1 MNKSALVLLAI
12 STFFTASVMAE
23 ESMTVVNEPVVV
35 VDQPAAVVNEP
46 AVATKRHRKETSI
59 AGYFQKQTSPDSS
72 TTLFVKVDE
81 GFYFTPRFLGMVSV
95 NGLVTG
101 SGNNQVTMMNVGVGL
116 KYYFRD
122 AAKARVV
129 PFVLGNVG
137 LSILDLPYSKTY
149 FCGTTCAPY
158 TINYTDALLGYSAQA
173 GVGMA
178 IFMTEDVS
186 TDISL
191 QFYSNNY
198 SAGVYYPSMS
208 QSGAV
213 LNFGITA
220 RF

>member
-1 MNKSALVLLAI
+1 MKKSASIILAM
-12 STFFTASVMAE
+12 TAFFSASAMAE
-23 ESMTVVNEPVVV
+23 ENVV
-35 VDQPAAVVNEP
+35 VVNEP
-46 AVATKRHRKETSI
+46 AVAVNEQPVVAKRHRQETSI

-95 NGLVTG
+95 NGLITG
-101 SGNNQVTMMNVGVGL
+101 SGNSEVLMENVGVGL

-122 AAKARVV
+122 AAKSRVV

-137 LSILDLPYSKTY
+137 ISLLDLPYSKTY
-149 FCGTTCAPY
+149 VSCLTCTPY
-158 TINYTDALLGYSAQA
+158 TINYHDALLGYSVQA
-173 GVGMA
+173 GFGMA

-208 QSGAV
+208 QSGGV